1 MSVMPINN
9 FISDN
14 CKNRVRPTMLRDVK
28 TEALLV
34 FCRTALERYF
44 AKIDEAEYK
53 ASVGTNEDT
62 IYVYETLRSLLVN
75 LQDSVVNVDYFL
87 DLVEWSKQNPMFRQL
102 AKSEEPLI
110 NYYDVM
116 AKVIRDHYED
126 KPAFLPEFLVVCALD
141 NWIAGEEHSI
151 ELYPFLKDIDF
162 LELMSK
168 FEENRK
174 YFEKEDECMV
184 KDIHELS
191 DKVTLNLKSYKY
203 KANKTRVSKTR
214 KKKSN

>member
-1 MSVMPINN
+1 MNALAINN

-14 CKNRVRPTMLRDVK
+14 CKNRVRPMMLRDVK

-44 AKIDEAEYK
+44 IKIDEAKYT
-53 ASVGTNEDT
+53 ATVGDDKDT
-62 IYVYETLRSLLVN
+62 TYVYETLRGLLLN
-75 LQDSVVNVDYFL
+75 LQDSVVNVDYFIEL
-87 DLVEWSKQNPMFRQL
+87 MQSSKKSPLFRPL

-116 AKVIRDHYED
+116 AKVTRDHYETE
-126 KPAFLPEFLVVCALD
+126 PAFLPEFLIICVLD
-141 NWIAGEEHSI
+141 NWISGEERSV

-168 FEENRK
+168 FEENRE
-174 YFEKEDECMV
+174 YFAKEDECTV
-184 KDIHELS
+184 RGIHQLS
-191 DKVTLNLKSYKY
+191 DKITIALKNYRY
-203 KANKTRVSKTR
+203 KANKNRVSKNR
-214 KKKSN
+214 KKK